1 MLVITLQFSYTQET
15 IYNALMK
22 TMLKKKKS
30 HCPTVKVLTA
40 VKINTLHCPANEQRK
55 ACHANV
61 ALLSSV
67 YVLMTVCPSP
77 CFSATVLSLKKK
89 KRKKR
94 NIKNNMP
101 VH

>member
-22 TMLKKKKS
+22 TMLKKKKKEKKS

-77 CFSATVLSLKKK
+77 CFSAIVLSLKE
-89 KRKKR
+89 
-94 NIKNNMP
+94 
-101 VH
+101 

>member
-22 TMLKKKKS
+22 TMLKKKS

-55 ACHANV
+55 S
-61 ALLSSV
+61 LS
-67 YVLMTVCPSP
+67 
-77 CFSATVLSLKKK
+77 
-89 KRKKR
+89 R
-94 NIKNNMP
+94 
-101 VH
+101 